1 MVSKKMKVY
10 WSDLEGLY
18 YYERD
23 VIQTGRYA
31 GYLKES
37 SCEVCNNTGEMY
49 LCDGVYDYCTEC
61 TSQQR
66 SRLKARQARMKKVYE
81 DQTGGG
87 TNES

>member
-37 SCEVCNNTGEMY
+37 SCEVCNNTGK
-49 LCDGVYDYCTEC
+49 CTFVMVC
-61 TSQQR
+61 TIIALSAR
-66 SRLKARQARMKKVYE
+66 RNNAAGLKLGRLV
-81 DQTGGG
+81 
-87 TNES
+87 